1 LSGFPT
7 LLSSYWN
14 GKKTGL
20 GHVIT
25 SEFCPM
31 AAMCCPAW
39 KQENLQCCTVVHEER
54 EEYKMS
60 MQGKEKMQGAF

>member
-1 LSGFPT
+1 
-7 LLSSYWN
+7 
-14 GKKTGL
+14 
-20 GHVIT
+20 
-25 SEFCPM
+25 M